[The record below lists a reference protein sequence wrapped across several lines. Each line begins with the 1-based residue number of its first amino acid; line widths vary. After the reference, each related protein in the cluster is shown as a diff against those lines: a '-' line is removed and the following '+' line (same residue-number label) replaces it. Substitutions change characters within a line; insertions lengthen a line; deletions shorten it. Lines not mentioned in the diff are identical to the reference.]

1 MDHVFSKHDSFY
13 LPYQWNAQSWMQY
26 GGETEDQLTDWT
38 TLLALG
44 DRVSARKL
52 RLFLCACC
60 RHMWPRIA
68 QEVHRRSVEIGELFA
83 DGLVTDE
90 VRKATHELADQTIGA
105 GHSCCV
111 PCSSE
116 QVSVKTVRSDAK
128 NAAGPQ
134 VKQGSLEKDI
144 AFTRHN
150 QVHNA
155 LLLRDVFG
163 DIFRPVAFFP
173 EWRTGTAVSLAHTMY
188 ESRDH
193 SPMPILA
200 DALQDAGCEDEDV
213 LNHCRGSGPHVRGC
227 WVVDAVL
234 AKE

>member
-1 MDHVFSKHDSFY
+1 MDPVFAKHDSFY
-13 LPYQWNAQSWMQY
+13 LPHQWNAQSWMQY
-26 GGETEDQLTDWT
+26 GGEAKDQLTDWT

-68 QEVHRRSVEIGELFA
+68 QEVHRQSVEIGELFA
-83 DGLVTDE
+83 DGLVTDD
-90 VRKATHELADQTIGA
+90 VRKATYDLAKRTIGA

-116 QVSVKTVRSDAK
+116 QVSVKTVRFEAK
-128 NAAGPQ
+128 CAAGPQ

-150 QVHNA
+150 QLHNA

-163 DIFRPVAFFP
+163 DIFRPVVFSPA
-173 EWRTGTAVSLAHTMY
+173 WRADTVVSLARTMY
-188 ESRDH
+188 DSREF
-193 SPMPILA
+193 SAMPILA
-200 DALQDAGCEDEDV
+200 DALQDAGCDNCDI
-213 LNHCRGSGPHVRGC
+213 LDHCRGPGPHVRGC
-227 WVVDAVL
+227 WVVDLVL
-234 AKE
+234 GKE